1 MKPFKSVL
9 ADRLEEFFTYRRQ
22 LGFAR
27 DPMLSYL
34 KMLDRYL
41 CEQKATADKLQPY
54 FFLDLRAN
62 LKLSP
67 SSINRVIRIGRAVF
81 NFMIRNDYCRENP
94 LRDIPTLP
102 ELSFIS
108 FIFSPQQTDELLSAV
123 CKKIRKDS
131 KYFVKDFG
139 VYIVHVLLA
148 RCGLRISEPLALLR
162 SHYRLNEATLY
173 IEKTKFRKDR
183 LIPLPKAVITEIENY
198 LSVRTRLLAKDHN
211 PHLIAGVGEGKLDEN
226 RVRYIFHQAVK
237 EIGLQQA
244 KQRIANLTLGSPTP
258 HSLRH
263 SFAVNTLKDA
273 KARGI
278 SPLQTLPVLA
288 AYMGHCHYTYTS
300 KYLKVIDADHRN
312 GLAQFIASHKQG
324 L

>member
-1 MKPFKSVL
+1 MKSFESVL
-9 ADRLEEFFTYRRQ
+9 ADRLEEFYTYRQ
-22 LGFAR
+22 KLGYAR
-27 DPMLSYL
+27 NPLLDHL
-34 KMLDRYL
+34 KLLDRYL
-41 CEQKATADKLQPY
+41 CQQKATADKLHPY
-54 FFLDLRAN
+54 LFLDLKTH

-67 SSINRVIRIGRAVF
+67 STINRVIRIGRAVF

-102 ELSFIS
+102 EHSFIA

-123 CKKIRKDS
+123 CKTIRKDP
-131 KYFVKDFG
+131 KYFVKDLG

-148 RCGLRISEPLALLR
+148 CCGMRISEPLALLR
-162 SHYRLNEATLY
+162 SHYRCNEASLY

-183 LIPLPKAVITEIENY
+183 LIPLPKIVITELENY
-198 LSVRTRLLAKDHN
+198 LAVRTRLLANDHN
-211 PHLIAGVGEGKLDEN
+211 PYLIAGIRDKKIDEN

-237 EIGLQQA
+237 KIGLHQA
-244 KQRIANLTLGSPTP
+244 KQRIANMTFGSPTP

-263 SFAVNTLKDA
+263 SFAVNTLKNA

-278 SPLQTLPVLA
+278 SPLQALPVLA
-288 AYMGHCHYTYTS
+288 TYMGHCHYTYTT

-312 GLAQFIASHKQG
+312 GLVRFTASHKKR

>member
-1 MKPFKSVL
+1 VKPFKSVL

-41 CEQKATADKLQPY
+41 CEHKATADKLQPY

-67 SSINRVIRIGRAVF
+67 SSINRVIRTGRAVF
-81 NFMIRNDYCRENP
+81 NFMIRNDYCRQNP
-94 LRDIPTLP
+94 LKDIPTLA
-102 ELSFIS
+102 EHSFIP
-108 FIFSPQQTDELLSAV
+108 FIFSAQQTDELLSAV
-123 CKKIRKDS
+123 CKKIRKDP
-131 KYFVKDFG
+131 KYFVKDLG

-183 LIPLPKAVITEIENY
+183 LIPLPKTVITEIENY
-198 LSVRTRLLAKDHN
+198 LSVRTRLLANDHN
-211 PHLIAGVGEGKLDEN
+211 PHLIAGTRDKKLDEN
-226 RVRYIFHQAVK
+226 RLRFVFHQAVK
-237 EIGLQQA
+237 EIGLNQA
-244 KQRIANLTLGSPTP
+244 KQTIANMTFGSPTP

-263 SFAVNTLKDA
+263 SFAANTLKNA

-288 AYMGHCHYTYTS
+288 TYMGHCHYTYTT
-300 KYLKVIDADHRN
+300 KYLKLMDADHRN
-312 GLAQFIASHKQG
+312 GLARFACLHKQKI
-324 L
+324 